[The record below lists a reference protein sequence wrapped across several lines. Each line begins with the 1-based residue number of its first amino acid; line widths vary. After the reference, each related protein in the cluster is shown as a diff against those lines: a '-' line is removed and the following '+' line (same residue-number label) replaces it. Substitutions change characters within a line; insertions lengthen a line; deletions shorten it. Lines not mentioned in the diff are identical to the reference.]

1 MLKYMDGWN
10 KFVAAILCFL
20 FFVAVIAMAYINFR
34 FWQSRSKKID
44 HIVKVG
50 DQAVAIPL
58 YSNLLQNIGEIW
70 GINIAVVGPVYVF
83 LIYLFAVLTGADVMR
98 MVGSDNYFLM
108 LIIGRL
114 MHWDIVIYLSAI
126 LSIVLLVYLLFH
138 WRENKIKLVLISI
151 LVGILA
157 VIFLM
162 TI

>member
-1 MLKYMDGWN
+1 MKKN
-10 KFVAAILCFL
+10 IE
-20 FFVAVIAMAYINFR
+20 YINF
-34 FWQSRSKKID
+34 I
-44 HIVKVG
+44 I
-50 DQAVAIPL
+50 I
-58 YSNLLQNIGEIW
+58 
-70 GINIAVVGPVYVF
+70 
-83 LIYLFAVLTGADVMR
+83 
-98 MVGSDNYFLM
+98 LM

-151 LVGILA
+151 FVGILA

>member
-1 MLKYMDGWN
+1 MKKY
-10 KFVAAILCFL
+10 IE
-20 FFVAVIAMAYINFR
+20 YINF
-34 FWQSRSKKID
+34 I
-44 HIVKVG
+44 I
-50 DQAVAIPL
+50 I
-58 YSNLLQNIGEIW
+58 
-70 GINIAVVGPVYVF
+70 
-83 LIYLFAVLTGADVMR
+83 
-98 MVGSDNYFLM
+98 LM